1 MLRRL
6 SLRSII
12 FLDAG
17 PPLLLYLT
25 CFLLLLLANSAGVT
39 HWKVQEG
46 TILPVEPQPH
56 NTADSIASSNYLSDP
71 EFAVLTRNSKSVK
84 GSYQMCPP
92 QAAGTN
98 GQASNQQI
106 GTCRD
111 YPRVALRKPDG
122 SNPVIKSSSTMPYAT
137 PLTCGEPVEFT
148 VYDFLQGI
156 ARRKEH
162 RPYPEP
168 EVAMI
173 FKKADSDTAVDLV
186 EVELTLRKAY
196 TETPESLTVLNQ
208 IGNYW
213 RIKGNTQ
220 LAIECF
226 RKALSISSDHP
237 DLLLNLSRILFNLK
251 YLEDAIFLAKRS
263 LHMKSSEQQHTW
275 LQHFTLGEV
284 YKALE
289 KYEEAAFYFKK
300 TLELNPGLQV
310 AEMHLREMGLDKQH
324 SANLYTVLII
334 LALILI
340 VLLVIYYLIVAVS
353 SDAPQGS
360 SNLTKKSSAT

>member
-1 MLRRL
+1 M
-6 SLRSII
+6 
-12 FLDAG
+12 
-17 PPLLLYLT
+17 
-25 CFLLLLLANSAGVT
+25 
-39 HWKVQEG
+39 Q
-46 TILPVEPQPH
+46 
-56 NTADSIASSNYLSDP
+56 
-71 EFAVLTRNSKSVK
+71 
-84 GSYQMCPP
+84 
-92 QAAGTN
+92 
-98 GQASNQQI
+98 
-106 GTCRD
+106 
-111 YPRVALRKPDG
+111 
-122 SNPVIKSSSTMPYAT
+122 
-137 PLTCGEPVEFT
+137 
-148 VYDFLQGI
+148 
-156 ARRKEH
+156 
-162 RPYPEP
+162 
-168 EVAMI
+168 
-173 FKKADSDTAVDLV
+173 
-186 EVELTLRKAY
+186 
-196 TETPESLTVLNQ
+196 TPESLTVLNQ